1 MISQPEAC
9 VHETP
14 NVERCAVRLQ
24 HDVFLFFLGCPH
36 TYSILLRVLHAM
48 STWLLYIYISNNLK
62 SSSVSSL
69 TPPQVEWVEH
79 VDNSTSQRAHSEVL
93 AIRIPQDI
101 LRVVKEKLASASRP
115 KNTANQATER
125 QKNRTMLPQKRKR
138 HKQNITTIPSRHSR
152 GHETTLRLKEPCL
165 SYCYFV

>member
-48 STWLLYIYISNNLK
+48 STWLLYIYIYFQQLK
-62 SSSVSSL
+62 VVICLFSHTTTGRMGRARRQLNFTTCAFRGSRN
-69 TPPQVEWVEH
+69 PH
-79 VDNSTSQRAHSEVL
+79 TS
-93 AIRIPQDI
+93 
-101 LRVVKEKLASASRP
+101 
-115 KNTANQATER
+115 
-125 QKNRTMLPQKRKR
+125 
-138 HKQNITTIPSRHSR
+138 
-152 GHETTLRLKEPCL
+152 GHIEGGKGKTGECK
-165 SYCYFV
+165 